1 MEPSRLVDS
10 YSRFEGTNCFH
21 LECRREALRCEMS
34 FIHLLTS
41 TYMLLRLLRVLLLLI
56 LIALNCV
63 CKNMVF
69 VVRGVH
75 ISAVRAPGSLH
86 FLRRHV
92 MQVIVGIQ
100 YGACFASPVWWVELQ
115 GKVYIFGTFFFLW
128 SNKGLVF
135 STPVFYVCTH
145 V

>member
-10 YSRFEGTNCFH
+10 YKRFEGTSCFH
-21 LECRREALRCEMS
+21 LECRREVLRCEMS
-34 FIHLLTS
+34 IHLLTS
-41 TYMLLRLLRVLLLLI
+41 TYILITRTLLRVLLLLI

-86 FLRRHV
+86 L
-92 MQVIVGIQ
+92 
-100 YGACFASPVWWVELQ
+100 
-115 GKVYIFGTFFFLW
+115 
-128 SNKGLVF
+128 
-135 STPVFYVCTH
+135 
-145 V
+145 